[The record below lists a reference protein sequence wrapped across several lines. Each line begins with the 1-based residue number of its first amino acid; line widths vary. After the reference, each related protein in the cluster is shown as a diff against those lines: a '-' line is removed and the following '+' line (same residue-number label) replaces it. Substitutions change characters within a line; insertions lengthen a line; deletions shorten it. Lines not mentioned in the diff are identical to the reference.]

1 MTTDTLPGN
10 FLVHIPTMEDVEA
23 VFELINACDV
33 ATDGMPDHTLDEIRS
48 YWQSPEFNL
57 ATDSWMVV
65 TPEGQLVGYGD
76 IDHEGYGKMFSFI
89 RVLPEYRKRGI
100 ETHLLRLV
108 EARAVQRIAE
118 VPATVRVALYSW
130 SSHADKTMAHLL
142 EQEGFKY
149 VRSFWRMEMVM
160 DWMPQAPEWPD
171 GITVRTLIAGKEERA
186 VFEMIEEAF
195 HDHWGHTPTT
205 FEQWARWQLREEY
218 FDPTLW
224 FLAFDGDKLAGG
236 SLCMYEKDLDLGW
249 VGQIAVRRPWR
260 RKGLGMAL
268 LLHSFGEFFRRG
280 IYKVGLGVDSQNLT
294 GATRLYDRAG
304 MHAVLQH
311 DTYEKELRPGE
322 ELRTQSIA
330 V

>member
-1 MTTDTLPGN
+1 M
-10 FLVHIPTMEDVEA
+10 
-23 VFELINACDV
+23 
-33 ATDGMPDHTLDEIRS
+33 DG
-48 YWQSPEFNL
+48 
-57 ATDSWMVV
+57 V
-65 TPEGQLVGYGD
+65 
-76 IDHEGYGKMFSFI
+76 
-89 RVLPEYRKRGI
+89 
-100 ETHLLRLV
+100 
-108 EARAVQRIAE
+108 
-118 VPATVRVALYSW
+118 
-130 SSHADKTMAHLL
+130 
-142 EQEGFKY
+142 
-149 VRSFWRMEMVM
+149 
-160 DWMPQAPEWPD
+160 PQAPEWPD
-171 GITVRTLIAGKEERA
+171 GITIRTLIAGKDERA

-195 HDHWGHTPTT
+195 QDHWGHTPAT

-280 IYKVGLGVDSQNLT
+280 KYKVGLGVDSQNLT